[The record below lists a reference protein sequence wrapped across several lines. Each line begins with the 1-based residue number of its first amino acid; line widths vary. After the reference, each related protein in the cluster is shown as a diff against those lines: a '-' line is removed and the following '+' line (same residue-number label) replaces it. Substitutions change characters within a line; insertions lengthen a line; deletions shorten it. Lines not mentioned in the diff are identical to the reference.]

1 MAADKYQK
9 VTAMIQDLYL
19 NGYTKNAISKA
30 IGLSP
35 NQVAYILYTKLK
47 MHEKAPRMAISTNLV
62 DNMPKQL
69 VDRVIQLAGWGY
81 NKKEIAEDT
90 RLPYNRVDVLVRE
103 ATKKNLIKI
112 LV

>member
-62 DNMPKQL
+62 ENMPKHL
-69 VDRVIQLAGWGY
+69 VNRVIQLAGWGY

>member
-1 MAADKYQK
+1 MASFKYEKITQ
-9 VTAMIQDLYL
+9 VIHDLYL

-35 NQVAYILYTKLK
+35 NQVGYILYTKLK
-47 MHEKAPRMAISTNLV
+47 MHEKAPRMSVSTNLV
-62 DNMPKQL
+62 DAMPKHL
-69 VDRVIQLAGWGY
+69 VNRIIQLASWGY

-90 RLPYNRVDVLVRE
+90 RLPYNRVDVLIRE

>member
-1 MAADKYQK
+1 MAPKKYEK
-9 VTAMIQDLYL
+9 LTSMIEELYL

-30 IGLSP
+30 IGLTP
-35 NQVAYILYTKLK
+35 NQVAYIMYTKLK
-47 MHEKAPRMAISTNLV
+47 MHKKAPRMAISTNLV
-62 DNMPKQL
+62 DNMPKHL
-69 VDRVIQLAGWGY
+69 VNRVIQLAGWGY
-81 NKKEIAEDT
+81 NKKEISEDT

>member
-1 MAADKYQK
+1 MADFKYEK
-9 VTAMIQDLYL
+9 LTKIIEDLYI
-19 NGYTKNAISKA
+19 NGYTKNAISEV

-47 MHEKAPRMAISTNLV
+47 MHEKAPRNAIGHNLV
-62 DNMPKQL
+62 DNMPKQI
-69 VDRVIQLAGWGY
+69 VDRVIQLAAWGY

-90 RLPYNRVDVLVRE
+90 RLPYNRVDLLVRE
-103 ATKKNLIKI
+103 ASKKNLIKI

>member
-62 DNMPKQL
+62 DNMPKHL
-69 VDRVIQLAGWGY
+69 VNRVIQLAGWGY

-112 LV
+112 LL

>member
-1 MAADKYQK
+1 MAAFKYEK
-9 VTAMIQDLYL
+9 LTKIIEDLYL
-19 NGYTKNAISKA
+19 NGYTKNAISNA

-47 MHEKAPRMAISTNLV
+47 MHEKAPRMAIGHNLV
-62 DNMPKQL
+62 ENMPKQ
-69 VDRVIQLAGWGY
+69 VVNRIIQLASWGY
-81 NKKEIAEDT
+81 NKKEIAEET
-90 RLPYNRVDVLVRE
+90 RLPYNRVDILIRE

>member
-1 MAADKYQK
+1 MASDKYDK
-9 VTAMIQDLYL
+9 ISAMIKELYL

-30 IGLSP
+30 IGLNP

-47 MHEKAPRMAISTNLV
+47 MHEKAPRMSVSTNLV
-62 DNMPKQL
+62 DSMPKHL
-69 VDRVIQLAGWGY
+69 VNRIIQLASWGY

-90 RLPYNRVDVLVRE
+90 RLPYNRVDVLIRE

>member
-1 MAADKYQK
+1 MAADKFK
-9 VTAMIQDLYL
+9 EVKGTILDLYL
-19 NGYTKNAISKA
+19 QGYTKAKISEA
-30 IGLSP
+30 LGMSHP
-35 NQVAYILYTKLK
+35 QVAYILYTKLR
-47 MHEKAPRMAISTNLV
+47 MHEKAPRNAIGHNLV

-90 RLPYNRVDVLVRE
+90 RLPYNRVDLLVRE
-103 ATKKNLIKI
+103 ANKKNLIKI

>member
-9 VTAMIQDLYL
+9 LNQIIQDLYL

-35 NQVAYILYTKLK
+35 SQVAYILYTKLK
-47 MHEKAPRMAISTNLV
+47 MHEKAPRNAIGNNLV
-62 DNMPKQL
+62 ENMPKQI
-69 VDRVIQLAGWGY
+69 VNRVIQLAGWGY

-90 RLPYNRVDVLVRE
+90 RLPYNRVDLLVRE
-103 ATKKNLIKI
+103 ASKKNLIKI

>member
-1 MAADKYQK
+1 MAAFKYEKLTQ
-9 VTAMIQDLYL
+9 IIEDLYL

-35 NQVAYILYTKLK
+35 NQVAYILYTKLR

-62 DNMPKQL
+62 ENMPKQ
-69 VDRVIQLAGWGY
+69 VVNRIIQLASWGY
-81 NKKEIAEDT
+81 NKKEIAEET
-90 RLPYNRVDVLVRE
+90 RLPYNRVDILIRE

>member
-1 MAADKYQK
+1 MAPKKYEK
-9 VTAMIQDLYL
+9 LTSMIEELYL

-35 NQVAYILYTKLK
+35 NQVAYIMYTKLK
-47 MHEKAPRMAISTNLV
+47 MHEKAPRMSVSTNLV
-62 DNMPKQL
+62 DAMPKHL
-69 VDRVIQLAGWGY
+69 VNRIIQLASWGY
-81 NKKEIAEDT
+81 NKKEIAEET
-90 RLPYNRVDVLVRE
+90 RLPYNRVDLLVRE